1 MKLTELNHKQNPP
14 VAEARYRV
22 TLSTKV
28 GGNLVA
34 WQTRLNAGSPRD
46 AVDIAQRLY
55 LKQRGEIQSAIMQKM
70 DLREVTPLAQK
81 K

>member
-1 MKLTELNHKQNPP
+1 MKLTELNNKKNPP
-14 VAEARYRV
+14 VAEVRYRV
-22 TLSTKV
+22 TLSTEV

>member
-1 MKLTELNHKQNPP
+1 
-14 VAEARYRV
+14 
-22 TLSTKV
+22 
-28 GGNLVA
+28 
-34 WQTRLNAGSPRD
+34 LNAGSPRD

-55 LKQRGEIQSAIMQKM
+55 LRQRGEIQSAVMQKM